1 MLENI
6 IKQELFKYMDD
17 KSRQNSDELNKAREE
32 IASVAEL
39 INADNK
45 IMYKLD
51 EAYTLE
57 ETVYQE
63 MYFREGFM
71 TALRLINEINNVK
84 VLGNTL

>member
-1 MLENI
+1 MLEKI
-6 IKQELFKYMDD
+6 IEQELFKYMDD
-17 KSRQNSDELNKAREE
+17 ESRQNSDALNKAREE

-39 INADNK
+39 INADKK

-71 TALRLINEINNVK
+71 TALRLIDEINNAK
-84 VLGNTL
+84 SLEKAL

>member
-1 MLENI
+1 MLEKI
-6 IKQELFKYMDD
+6 IEEELFRYMGDE
-17 KSRQNSDELNKAREE
+17 SRQNSDALNKAKEG
-32 IASVAEL
+32 IASVVEL
-39 INADNK
+39 INADKK

-71 TALRLINEINNVK
+71 TALRLINEINNIK
-84 VLGNTL
+84 SLEKAL